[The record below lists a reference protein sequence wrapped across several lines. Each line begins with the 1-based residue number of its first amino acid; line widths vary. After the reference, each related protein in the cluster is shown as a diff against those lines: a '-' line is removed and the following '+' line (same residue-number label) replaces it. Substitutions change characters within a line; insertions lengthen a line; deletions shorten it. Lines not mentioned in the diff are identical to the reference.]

1 MRERVAIVTGA
12 GQGIGNAIALRF
24 LEEGMRVTIAESDEE
39 AGYEAAERLKH
50 VGDVLYVPTDVA
62 KESQVQ
68 EMVAKTLQ
76 VWGRLDFLVNNAG
89 IAQSHGP
96 AVTDLSLETWNR
108 VLAVNLTGSFL
119 CAKHSSPHLKAR
131 QGGAI
136 VNIASTRAL
145 MSESHTEAL
154 PHLKAV

>member
-24 LEEGMRVTIAESDEE
+24 LEEGMRVTIADLMKRP
-39 AGYEAAERLKH
+39 ATRRQRLKH
-50 VGDVLYVPTDVA
+50 VGDVLYVSTDVA

-119 CAKHSSPHLKAR
+119 VQSTPRRTSKHARAALLLTLPPPVHSCRRAILRPSPH
-131 QGGAI
+131 
-136 VNIASTRAL
+136 
-145 MSESHTEAL
+145 
-154 PHLKAV
+154 PKAV